1 MARRVAEVLQEEG
14 FLLAEAGTG
23 IGKSLAYLV
32 PAALWSRRELAP
44 VVISTNTRNLQA
56 QLMEKDLPLLM
67 QALPFPFEAAL
78 LKGRGNYPCVRTLV
92 SACTDAAGSLFRSE
106 RLAAAFL
113 ISWLVQTP
121 GGDLEELESA
131 AFDEMEALPTLLGR
145 VRSQGDACAGAL
157 CSYKDCC
164 PVDLARA
171 RAREADL
178 IVVNHALMLAESKSP
193 VLPEYSRLVVD
204 EAHNLEAVATD
215 ALALE
220 FSSAGA
226 AQLLRALV
234 GGPGNLADLLRRR
247 LADMPHD
254 PLHELV
260 ARLLEGLAQKVEALH
275 HATDAMG
282 GLLYDF
288 TFDHNEGRGEAD
300 RATLRLTDAVRETE
314 EWAEVA
320 QAGVAA
326 LSDGLALHTV
336 MVELTRSLKE
346 LCKGARPG
354 VEGLDADA
362 EAVRLRVSTSM
373 EALATILQP
382 ENTQGYVTWSE
393 AWRTRG
399 VESWCLRAAPID
411 VSRVLD
417 EALLAHKDAMV
428 FTSATLTVD
437 GAFSYYRQ
445 RTGLNQHAD
454 KLAEMM
460 APSPFDLTEQLL
472 LCVPSDMPDP
482 SQAGYNEAVV
492 EALGQICEVTG
503 GGTLALFTARSRM
516 QQAFAALKDKLADE
530 GMTPLCQDLSG
541 PRWELLERLKA
552 DPTAVLFGLKSFWEG
567 VDVPGDA
574 LRCVVIA
581 KLPFGVPSDPIIQ
594 ARQEHARTQGLNPME
609 DYYLPEAILAFKQGF
624 GRLIRT
630 VTDTGVVFVLDRR
643 IITRGYGRR
652 FFRSIQ
658 RCELSRESLAQC
670 LAQAAGWL
678 GRR

>member
-1 MARRVAEVLQEEG
+1 
-14 FLLAEAGTG
+14 
-23 IGKSLAYLV
+23 
-32 PAALWSRRELAP
+32 
-44 VVISTNTRNLQA
+44 
-56 QLMEKDLPLLM
+56 
-67 QALPFPFEAAL
+67 
-78 LKGRGNYPCVRTLV
+78 
-92 SACTDAAGSLFRSE
+92 
-106 RLAAAFL
+106 
-113 ISWLVQTP
+113 
-121 GGDLEELESA
+121 
-131 AFDEMEALPTLLGR
+131 
-145 VRSQGDACAGAL
+145 
-157 CSYKDCC
+157 
-164 PVDLARA
+164 
-171 RAREADL
+171 
-178 IVVNHALMLAESKSP
+178 

-204 EAHNLEAVATD
+204 EAHNIEAVATD

-247 LADMPHD
+247 LTDMPHD

-260 ARLLEGLAQKVEALH
+260 AMLLDGLPQKVEALH
-275 HATDAMG
+275 HSTDAMG
-282 GLLYDF
+282 EMLYDF

-300 RATLRLTDAVRETE
+300 RATLRLTDAVRQTE

-320 QAGVAA
+320 QAGAAA

-336 MVELTRSLKE
+336 MADLVRSLKE

-362 EAVRLRVSTSM
+362 EAVRSRVSTSM

-382 ENTQGYVTWSE
+382 EGTQGYVTWSE
-393 AWRTRG
+393 AWRARG
-399 VESWCLRAAPID
+399 VESWSLKAAPID

-437 GAFSYYRQ
+437 GAFTYYRQ

-472 LCVPSDMPDP
+472 LCVPSDMPEP
-482 SQAGYNEAVV
+482 SQAGFDEAVV

-503 GGTLALFTARSRM
+503 GATLALFTARSRM
-516 QQAFAALKDKLADE
+516 QQAFAALKDKLAEE

-541 PRWELLERLKA
+541 PRWELLERLKT

-594 ARQEHARTQGLNPME
+594 ARQEHARARGLNPME
-609 DYYLPEAILAFKQGF
+609 DYYLPEAILAFKQGARAI
-624 GRLIRT
+624 GRPK
-630 VTDTGVVFVLDRR
+630 
-643 IITRGYGRR
+643 
-652 FFRSIQ
+652 
-658 RCELSRESLAQC
+658 
-670 LAQAAGWL
+670 L
-678 GRR
+678 GRQVYFCYADGKPAPLQQVIWEMFS